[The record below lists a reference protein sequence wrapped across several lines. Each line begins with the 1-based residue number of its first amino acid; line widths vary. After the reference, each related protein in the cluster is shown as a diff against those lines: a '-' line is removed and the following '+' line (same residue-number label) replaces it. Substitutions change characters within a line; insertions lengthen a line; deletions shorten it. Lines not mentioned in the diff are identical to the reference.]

1 MTQRGLQDCIK
12 DSLEKYFLDLNGE
25 TSNGV
30 FKMVTQQT
38 ESATIKFVLDKVN
51 QNQSEAARILG
62 INRATLKKKVS
73 LYSL

>member
-12 DSLEKYFLDLNGE
+12 DSLEKYFSDLNGE

-30 FKMVTQQT
+30 FKMVTQKT

-73 LYSL
+73 LYNL

>member
-12 DSLEKYFLDLNGE
+12 DNLEKYFADLNGE

-38 ESATIKFVLDKVN
+38 ESATIKFILDKVN

-73 LYSL
+73 LYNL

>member
-12 DSLEKYFLDLNGE
+12 DSLEKYFSDLNGE
-25 TSNGV
+25 KSDGV

-73 LYSL
+73 LYNL

>member
-12 DSLEKYFLDLNGE
+12 DNLEKYFADLNGE

-38 ESATIKFVLDKVN
+38 ESATIKFVLDKAN

-73 LYSL
+73 LYNL

>member
-12 DSLEKYFLDLNGE
+12 DNLEKYFSDLNGE
-25 TSNGV
+25 SSKGV
-30 FKMVTQQT
+30 FKMVIQQT

-51 QNQSEAARILG
+51 QNQSEAAWILG

-73 LYSL
+73 RYNL

>member
-12 DSLEKYFLDLNGE
+12 DSLEKYFSDLNGE

-38 ESATIKFVLDKVN
+38 ELATIKFVLDKVN

-73 LYSL
+73 LYNL

>member
-12 DSLEKYFLDLNGE
+12 ENLEKYFSDLKGE
-25 TSNGV
+25 SSNGV

-38 ESATIKFVLDKVN
+38 ESATIKFILDKVN
-51 QNQSEAARILG
+51 QNHSEAARVLG

-73 LYSL
+73 LYNL

>member
-1 MTQRGLQDCIK
+1 MKQRGIQDCIQ
-12 DSLEKYFLDLNGE
+12 DNLEKYFTDLNGE
-25 TSNGV
+25 PSNGV
-30 FKMVTQQT
+30 FKMVTQQA

-73 LYSL
+73 LYNL

>member
-12 DSLEKYFLDLNGE
+12 DSLEKYFSDLNGE

-38 ESATIKFVLDKVN
+38 ESATIKFVLDKVK

>member
-1 MTQRGLQDCIK
+1 MKQRGIQDCIK
-12 DSLEKYFLDLNGE
+12 DNLEKYFSDLNGE
-25 TSNGV
+25 PSNGV
-30 FKMVTQQT
+30 FKMVTQQA

-73 LYSL
+73 LYNL

>member
-12 DSLEKYFLDLNGE
+12 DNLEKYFSDLNGE

-30 FKMVTQQT
+30 FKMVAQQT

-73 LYSL
+73 LYNL

>member
-12 DSLEKYFLDLNGE
+12 DNLEKYFADLNGE

-38 ESATIKFVLDKVN
+38 ESATIEFVLDKVN

-73 LYSL
+73 LYNL

>member
-12 DSLEKYFLDLNGE
+12 DSLEKYFSDLNGE
-25 TSNGV
+25 KSNGV

>member
-12 DSLEKYFLDLNGE
+12 DNLEKYFSDLNGE

-38 ESATIKFVLDKVN
+38 ESATIKFILDKVN

-73 LYSL
+73 LYNL

>member
-12 DSLEKYFLDLNGE
+12 HNLEKYFSDLNGE
-25 TSNGV
+25 SSNGV
-30 FKMVTQQT
+30 FKMVIQQT

-73 LYSL
+73 LYNL

>member
-12 DSLEKYFLDLNGE
+12 DSLEKYFSDLNGE

-51 QNQSEAARILG
+51 QNQSEASRILG

-73 LYSL
+73 LYNL